1 MRSPWMGER
10 VGFALE
16 MDDDSHVNALLAQA
30 DLGIFT
36 LKTDFPSQW
45 QGQRPWKG

>member
-1 MRSPWMGER
+1 MRSPRMGER

-16 MDDDSHVNALLAQA
+16 MDDDSCVNALLAQA

-36 LKTDFPSQW
+36 LKNRFS
-45 QGQRPWKG
+45 